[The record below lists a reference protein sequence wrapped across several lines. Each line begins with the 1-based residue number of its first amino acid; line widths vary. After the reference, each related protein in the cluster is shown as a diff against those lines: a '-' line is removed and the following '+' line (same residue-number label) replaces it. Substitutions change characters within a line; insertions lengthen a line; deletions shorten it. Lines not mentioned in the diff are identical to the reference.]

1 MTYCLGLR
9 LDAGLVM
16 LADTRTHAGV
26 DNVARYTK
34 LFTWQEPGI
43 GAVGVCTAGNLSLTQ
58 SVVNLLDEGVA
69 SGGDRAPSVLAA
81 ASMVDVAEIV
91 ADALR
96 RVSAK
101 HGPAL
106 ATAGVAGTASLLVG
120 GEVGT
125 GPHRLFHVYEAGNF
139 IETDADTPYFQ
150 IGEFKYGKPILD
162 RAVRVDTSIAE
173 ALKAAFLSMDST
185 IRSNL
190 SVGMPLDLAVVQA
203 GERRFATRRRVEEG
217 DPRYTAISRAWS
229 KGLADLL
236 RRMPEV
242 G

>member
-34 LFTWQEPGI
+34 LFAWERPGEA
-43 GAVGVCTAGNLSLTQ
+43 AVCVCTAGNLSITQ
-58 SVVNLLDEGVA
+58 SVVNALADGVETEGD
-69 SGGDRAPSVLAA
+69 SWPSVLAA
-81 ASMVDVAEIV
+81 PSMTGVAQIV
-91 ADALR
+91 GDTLR
-96 RVSAK
+96 TVSKK
-101 HGPAL
+101 HGAAL
-106 ATAGVAGTASLLVG
+106 ATAGVANTASLLVG
-120 GEVGT
+120 GEVAG
-125 GPHRLFHVYEAGNF
+125 GPHRLFHVYDVGNF
-139 IETDADTPYFQ
+139 IETDVDTPFFQ

-162 RAVRVDTSIAE
+162 RAVGSSTTIAQ

-190 SVGMPLDLAVVQA
+190 SVGLPLDLAVIPK
-203 GERRFATRRRVEEG
+203 GERRLAIRRRVRE
-217 DPRYTAISRAWS
+217 DDAAYVAISKAWS
-229 KGLADLL
+229 QGLARLL
-236 RRMPEV
+236 AEMPEV

>member
-9 LDAGLVM
+9 LDAGIVM
-16 LADTRTHAGV
+16 LSDTRTHAGV
-26 DNVARYTK
+26 DHVARYTK
-34 LFTWQEPGI
+34 LFTWEAPGTA
-43 GAVGVCTAGNLSLTQ
+43 AVCLCTAGNLSLTQ
-58 SVVNLLDEGVA
+58 SVVNLLGEGVA
-69 SGGDRAPSVLAA
+69 SGGDRGPSVLAA
-81 ASMVDVAEIV
+81 PSMFEVAEIV
-91 ADALR
+91 GEALR
-96 RVSAK
+96 KVSAK

-120 GEVGT
+120 GEVGD

-139 IETDADTPYFQ
+139 IETDANTPFFQ

-162 RAVRVDTSIAE
+162 RAVRTGTSIGE

-190 SVGMPLDLAVVQA
+190 SVGMPLDLAVIPA

-217 DPRYTAISRAWS
+217 DGHFVAISKAWS
-229 KGLADLL
+229 GGLAELL
-236 RRMPEV
+236 RAMPEV